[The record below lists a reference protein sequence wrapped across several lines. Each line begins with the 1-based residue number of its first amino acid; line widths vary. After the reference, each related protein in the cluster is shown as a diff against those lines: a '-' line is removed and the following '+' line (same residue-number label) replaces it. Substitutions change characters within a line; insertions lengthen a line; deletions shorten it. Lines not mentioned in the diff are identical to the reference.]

1 MKLPGPDHPITIAPA
16 GRRVTVRLN
25 DHVVAE
31 TENALEM
38 LEGGHAPV
46 LYVPRADTDMAALTR
61 TDKST
66 YCPYKGE
73 AGYYSVAADG
83 ATAEN
88 AVWTYDEPYPAV
100 AQIRDHVAF
109 YPDKVTIEAD

>member
-1 MKLPGPDHPITIAPA
+1 MKLPGPDHPMTVAPA
-16 GRRVTVRLN
+16 GRHVRVTFNGRL
-25 DHVVAE
+25 VAE
-31 TENALEM
+31 TDAALEM
-38 LEGGHAPV
+38 REAKYAPV
-46 LYVPRADTDMAALTR
+46 LYVPCADVDMAALTR
-61 TDKST
+61 TDKAT
-66 YCPYKGE
+66 HCPYKGD

-109 YPDKVTIEAD
+109 YPDKVTVEAD